1 MPSITL
7 RDVDF
12 TTARVHANHARM
24 LEGARLDAM
33 CKIRTLPELARQIWD
48 DASPTITSS
57 ELQRRFVAD
66 YIAEIE
72 SLSQTVP
79 EGVRPYFSILQEGRV
94 VLDHSSLESDTKK
107 TCEYYQKLL
116 ACAKDIPRPH
126 NKAILDLVSHEAA
139 IFLGMLALRLV
150 FNYGFKLEAIQSY
163 FFEGT
168 ALTRNVFEA
177 VATQGE
183 LESALELCGSVL
195 AFGSGPFKTIP
206 ELEGAAWDRYLKVA
220 KRIWSSDPIGINAII
235 GYIGIRRIE
244 VSNVVTL
251 SEGLR
256 LGVESSRLRS
266 YLVPHPSH
274 QEVRHV

>member
-1 MPSITL
+1 MPSDTL

-12 TTARVHANHARM
+12 TSARVHANHARM

-33 CKIRTLPELARQIWD
+33 CKIRTLPELARQIWS

-66 YIAEIE
+66 YMKEID

-79 EGVRPYFSILQEGRV
+79 EGVRPYFAILQEGRAF
-94 VLDHSSLESDTKK
+94 LDHASLESDTKK

-116 ACAKDIPRPH
+116 DCARNIPRPH
-126 NKAILDLVSHEAA
+126 NKAVLDLVSQEAA
-139 IFLGMLALRLV
+139 IFLAMLALRLV
-150 FNYGFKLEAIQSY
+150 FNYGFKLEAIQPY
-163 FFEGT
+163 FFDGT
-168 ALTRNVFEA
+168 VITRTIFESI
-177 VATQGE
+177 ATRSD
-183 LESALELCGSVL
+183 LEEALEICGGVL
-195 AFGSGPFKTIP
+195 ALGECDFKTIP

-220 KRIWSSDPIGINAII
+220 KRIWSSDPIGVNAII

-266 YLVPHPSH
+266 YLVPHPSRL
-274 QEVRHV
+274 EVRHV